1 MYYRTIKVNEDKH
14 EVDRTSANENQIDDV
29 TFLET
34 PLIPTRSKEE
44 AIMKVEIRKKIV
56 RRTLMKWILFNE
68 LLEAFIAR
76 NMIKQ
81 LEV

>member
-1 MYYRTIKVNEDKH
+1 M
-14 EVDRTSANENQIDDV
+14 
-29 TFLET
+29 
-34 PLIPTRSKEE
+34 IPTRSKEE

-68 LLEAFIAR
+68 LLEVFIAR

-81 LEV
+81 LKV